1 MPLHRSSSIAA
12 LTATAFLTII
22 WTAST
27 ASAADTPPTPPAP
40 TTTTPAPAPDS
51 GDGKGKE
58 KDADKGKEKTKH
70 HEIDATSTQGYHRG
84 YELIYSRGEFA
95 AGIAALKSIGRDDD
109 AAVATLIGYASRKLG
124 RYDDARAWYEKALVS
139 DPANVR
145 TWQYY
150 GMWHLEQG
158 NRLKAED
165 HLARIALI
173 CGGTD
178 CKEYKDLKG
187 ALDGTVSY

>member
-1 MPLHRSSSIAA
+1 MPLHRSSTLAA
-12 LTATAFLTII
+12 LTAGALLTIV
-22 WTAST
+22 WTAGP
-27 ASAADTPPTPPAP
+27 ASAADTPPTPPS
-40 TTTTPAPAPDS
+40 TPAPTDS
-51 GDGKGKE
+51 GDGKDK
-58 KDADKGKEKTKH
+58 DKGKLK
-70 HEIDATSTQGYHRG
+70 EIDATATEGYHRG
-84 YELIYSRGEFA
+84 YELIYSRGEYS

-109 AAVATLIGYASRKLG
+109 AAVATLIGFASRKLG
-124 RYDDARAWYEKALVS
+124 RFDDARAWYEKALVA
-139 DPANVR
+139 DPASVR

-173 CGGTD
+173 CGSTD
-178 CKEYKDLKG
+178 CKEYKYLKG

>member
-1 MPLHRSSSIAA
+1 VLEEKYEAA
-12 LTATAFLTII
+12 LAAFK
-22 WTAST
+22 A
-27 ASAADTPPTPPAP
+27 
-40 TTTTPAPAPDS
+40 
-51 GDGKGKE
+51 
-58 KDADKGKEKTKH
+58 
-70 HEIDATSTQGYHRG
+70 
-84 YELIYSRGEFA
+84 
-95 AGIAALKSIGRDDD
+95 IGREEHPD
-109 AAVATLIGYASRKLG
+109 VANYIGFASRKLG
-124 RYDDARAWYEKALVS
+124 RYDEAKIWYERALAA
-139 DPANVR
+139 DPTHVR

-165 HLARIALI
+165 YLARIALI

>member
-1 MPLHRSSSIAA
+1 MAHRHSTLTALAA
-12 LTATAFLTII
+12 LLTVV
-22 WTAST
+22 WTAGPVF
-27 ASAADTPPTPPAP
+27 ADATPPTTPAP
-40 TTTTPAPAPDS
+40 TTTAPAPAPDS

-58 KDADKGKEKTKH
+58 KDADKGDKGKEKTKH
-70 HEIDATSTQGYHRG
+70 HEDATSTEGYHRG
-84 YELIYSRGEFA
+84 FELIYNRGQFA

-109 AAVATLIGYASRKLG
+109 ADVATLIGFASRKLG
-124 RYDDARAWYEKALVS
+124 RYDDARAWYERALVS
-139 DPANVR
+139 DPSHVR

-165 HLARIALI
+165 HLQRIQLI
-173 CGGTD
+173 CGGTG

-187 ALDGTVSY
+187 ALEGTVTY